1 MSHELERFIVCVQL
15 TSVMAAMGAKLS
27 PRDFTAVFARPKSL
41 VWGLACQFVVAPL
54 LALGAVWIGI
64 PHPGMAMGLLLVC
77 AMPGGPMSTLFTHL
91 GRGNAALAVS
101 ITAVSTLLS
110 VVTLPLTLPLL
121 TEASEWIF
129 AKHHAA
135 DEATKD
141 FHLPVSVI
149 LIETTLFLFL
159 PLAFGFLI
167 QRFSPKT
174 AAFVGRWGVR
184 LGGLLLTT
192 YVVLSLTSGRI
203 KPGAFGFTPA
213 ATIVIHTIVCLQ
225 LAMLP
230 FRIFK
235 WPPKD
240 RLAVGIEMCVRD
252 VNLALLFKT
261 DLDKNPVVDGR
272 GDPMLYGILF
282 YAGTALV
289 MAFAAMAIFRFWLD
303 PERETRRAKRAEKI
317 RQAQPDSTAG

>member
-1 MSHELERFIVCVQL
+1 MTHGVERFIVCVQL
-15 TSVMAAMGAKLS
+15 VSVMAAMGAKLS

-41 VWGLACQFVVAPL
+41 VWGLACQFIVAPL
-54 LALGAVWIGI
+54 LALGAVAVGI
-64 PHPGMAMGLLLVC
+64 PHPGMAMGLLLVS

-91 GRGNAALAVS
+91 GKGNAALAVS

-121 TEASEWIF
+121 VAASELILNTRSTS
-129 AKHHAA
+129 
-135 DEATKD
+135 ESATPA
-141 FHLPVSVI
+141 FELPVG
-149 LIETTLFLFL
+149 LIITETTLFLFL
-159 PLAFGFLI
+159 PLAAGFLL

-184 LGGLLLTT
+184 VGAAFLAT

-203 KPGAFGFTPA
+203 KPAAFGFAPA
-213 ATIVIHTIVCLQ
+213 ATIVVHCLICLQ

-261 DLDKNPVVDGR
+261 DLDKNPVIDGR

-289 MAFAAMAIFRFWLD
+289 VAFSAMAIFRFLLD
-303 PERETRRAKRAEKI
+303 PDRKGPD
-317 RQAQPDSTAG
+317 QPTPVPGVPMSRNTQ